1 MVLKKRR
8 IRISKNSLI
17 FVIVFIIIVIA
28 YFGSSLSKVRNIN
41 VKGVN
46 DLGAQQVI
54 NATKIDDNS
63 TLLNVLVHHGSISK
77 ETEKKLPSIKSIS
90 FRTHNLRDLTITV
103 QEHPTLGFI
112 YKNGGYYQIINNGQ
126 VINQKMSSPIGNYPI
141 YSGFSPSRLKKMS
154 NIYASLSSNVQ
165 TNVSQFY
172 NSPTKLNPYRIK
184 IDMNDGNK
192 VIADMRTVKSKLKY
206 YPGMA
211 SQMKKKGVIDL
222 EIGAYSYPFKDKK

>member
-1 MVLKKRR
+1 MKKRR
-8 IRISKNSLI
+8 VRISRNSLI
-17 FVIVFIIIVIA
+17 FIIVFVIILIA

-54 NATKIDDNS
+54 DATKIDDNS
-63 TLLNVLVHHGSISK
+63 TLFNVLLHHGSIAK
-77 ETEKKLPSIKSIS
+77 KTEKKLPSIQSLS
-90 FRTHNLRDLTITV
+90 FRTHNLRDLTISV
-103 QEHPTLGFI
+103 KEHPTLGYI
-112 YKNGGYYQIINNGQ
+112 YKDSGYYRIINDGQ

-141 YSGFSPSRLKKMS
+141 YSNFSDSRLKQMS
-154 NIYASLSSNVQ
+154 NIYAELPSNVK
-165 TNVSQFY
+165 TNVSQIY

-192 VIADMRTVKSKLKY
+192 VIADMRSVKSKLKY

-211 SQMKKKGVIDL
+211 AQMKKKGVIDL